1 VPNLDDSGGG
11 FVAEYTSELLSK
23 RQIAEGTMAFSFRK
37 PAGFDFRAGQAIDL
51 TLIDPP
57 ETDGEGNTRAFS
69 IASAPAESELTVATR
84 IRDSAFKRVLKG
96 AGAGLAVK
104 FDGPTGSLTL
114 HKNASKPAVF
124 LAGGIG
130 ITPFRSMAVQ
140 AAKEKLP
147 HEIYLFYSNRTPE
160 AAAFLDELQRLEAEN
175 PHFHLVANMSG
186 MDESRPTSHKSWGG
200 ETGQL
205 DADKLRRHIT
215 SLNGPIYYIAGPPAM
230 VAAMRDMAL
239 HAGVDEDDIR
249 SEDFPGY

>member
-1 VPNLDDSGGG
+1 M
-11 FVAEYTSELLSK
+11 AEYTSELLSK
-23 RQIAEGTMAFSFRK
+23 QNVAEGTMAFSFRK
-37 PAGFDFRAGQAIDL
+37 PAGFDFRAGQAIDV
-51 TLIDPP
+51 TLVDPP
-57 ETDGEGNTRAFS
+57 ETDSEGNTRTFS
-69 IASAPAESELTVATR
+69 IASAPDESELMVATR
-84 IRDSAFKRVLKG
+84 MRDSAFKRVLKS
-96 AGAGLAVK
+96 AAPGLAVK
-104 FDGPTGSLTL
+104 IDGPSGSLTL
-114 HKNASKPAVF
+114 HKNAAKPAVL

-147 HEIYLFYSNRTPE
+147 HEIYLFYSNRTPQ
-160 AAAFLDELQRLEAEN
+160 AAAFLDVLQRLEAEN

-186 MDESRPTSHKSWGG
+186 MDESQKTESQKNWTG

-205 DADKLRRHIT
+205 DAEKLRRHIQ

-239 HAGVDEDDIR
+239 QAGVDEDDIR